1 MEVIYDDNQVVV
13 ALKPANIPTQ
23 ADNSGDEDM
32 LSKVKAFVKEKFNK
46 SGEAFIGL
54 VHRLD
59 RPTAGV
65 MVFARN
71 SKSASRLTAQI
82 QNGEFQ
88 KTYYAVV
95 KGSPKKPKDR
105 LINYLKKD
113 EANNKVSLCSLS
125 EIGAKKA
132 VLDYEVLAKHEGL
145 SLLKI
150 NLETGRSH
158 QIRVQLSGIGC
169 PVFGD
174 AKYGIDVAPNSKTTN
189 LALWAGELEFKHP
202 TEDKVLVFKVNP
214 PEKSPWNLFKHIY

>member
-71 SKSASRLTAQI
+71 SKSA
-82 QNGEFQ
+82 
-88 KTYYAVV
+88 
-95 KGSPKKPKDR
+95 P
-105 LINYLKKD
+105 
-113 EANNKVSLCSLS
+113 
-125 EIGAKKA
+125 
-132 VLDYEVLAKHEGL
+132 
-145 SLLKI
+145 
-150 NLETGRSH
+150 TGNSNRNTNRS
-158 QIRVQLSGIGC
+158 
-169 PVFGD
+169 
-174 AKYGIDVAPNSKTTN
+174 
-189 LALWAGELEFKHP
+189 
-202 TEDKVLVFKVNP
+202 
-214 PEKSPWNLFKHIY
+214 